1 MAPLTG
7 TSSYHIRNTQD
18 WVNEARTIKIE
29 EDEELVSFGVTSLF
43 TSIPTDVAVEVA
55 RQRLHDDTKLVE
67 RTSLSPD
74 DICELSTLCLK
85 STQFQFGE
93 QYYEQKL

>member
-1 MAPLTG
+1 M
-7 TSSYHIRNTQD
+7 
-18 WVNEARTIKIE
+18 
-29 EDEELVSFGVTSLF
+29 SFDVTSLF

-74 DICELSTLCLK
+74 HICELLTFCLK

-93 QYYEQKL
+93 QYYEQIHGIAMGSLCQWWLQIW